1 MKTIV
6 QITVAALLLALPP
19 GQAQAQAQDDT
30 GDAPP
35 PRYAVEVLVFQ
46 HLDQARSTPETPV
59 PADPFAAPLP
69 PSEPSGAEL
78 EFVLLDP
85 INGGPGFASLP
96 EGELRLG
103 NAWLRL
109 ERLDAY
115 RPLAYLSWS
124 QPARPRAGAQP
135 LALRQAGAV
144 PPGLSG
150 QVTVYKERF
159 LHLALNLAWQIP
171 PAMPGNPASPATATA
186 RIDESR
192 RLRGDVVQ
200 YFDNPQFGAIAFV
213 RELEAPEPV
222 EAAAEPP
229 G

>member
-6 QITVAALLLALPP
+6 QITLAALLLAAPP
-19 GQAQAQAQDDT
+19 GQAQDET

-59 PADPFAAPLP
+59 PADPFAAPEP
-69 PSEPSGAEL
+69 PAEPSGAEL

-85 INGGPGFASLP
+85 ITGGPGFARLP
-96 EGELRLG
+96 EGELKLG

-159 LHLALNLAWQIP
+159 LHLALDLAWQGP
-171 PAMPGNPASPATATA
+171 PTLTGNPEQPAAATTN
-186 RIDESR
+186 RINESR

-200 YFDNPQFGAIAFV
+200 YFDHPQFGAIAFV

-222 EAAAEPP
+222 EAAVEPP